1 MKEVCL
7 FSLNIPL
14 QILPSA
20 RSGRLWV
27 SSLLSPPAKRCAWL
41 TLNSKIPPFPHHPI
55 VATLYINLLLILST
69 LLSHSIT

>member
-1 MKEVCL
+1 MEDCL

-14 QILPSA
+14 QILPAA
-20 RSGRLWV
+20 RSDSG
-27 SSLLSPPAKRCAWL
+27 LSPSQEFCMAD
-41 TLNSKIPPFPHHPI
+41 SEQQDPPFPHYPI